1 MPCQPAKTL
10 RIQAGFLKSSAKVT
24 LIPKPTKRS
33 SLQARS
39 PATGAASPRTNNNSS
54 PASRTDSPLRPAPVD
69 ASLASAATWVCT
81 ICSFSNPVP
90 SNFDPATANA
100 HTPLPPCLACGIK
113 PALTHVLKAAINN
126 ATSRQTVPSP
136 LPMRPR
142 GLSGSAGLVGG
153 GESPAQRSSP
163 PKTSDPDASFQC
175 PRCTF
180 LNHPSLLSCE
190 MCGGPLISHDV
201 PPELSQPVQPAQTQ
215 DRTDSPGPIL
225 SYGALPGMGNQE
237 SVKIS
242 FRGGGDKILYE
253 RLKGAI
259 TQRKWLLQGAP
270 PVPNQNPLA
279 ATSQDGTSTREHA
292 RKKTVGIAGLE
303 QRGLEVRKN
312 NELVIG
318 TAFEDLEALM
328 ASAREIVALA
338 ESFSRQ
344 TANGGAGSSEA
355 NALLAE
361 SASQLGL
368 VTTKDIVGGGSGSGS
383 NESLYLSE
391 LARNLAEFLTDD
403 ARGVLRRA
411 GGIISLVDLWAM
423 FNRARGGV
431 ELVSPMDFEKA
442 ARLWGELRLPVRLRT
457 FRKSGVMVVQGQD
470 RTDEATVKTILAW
483 MRDLHDVPPERVG
496 GRDVTWDWR
505 EFGRGVTA
513 REAAERFGWSIGV
526 AEEELEM
533 AEERGVL
540 CREEGIEGLKFWE
553 NYIDT
558 GEGRLRKR
566 TEAQEAQAKI
576 YKALRESDLRPP
588 LPQGRQAGGQGPRAV
603 VQVQAEQVDGGG
615 GDLHDGR
622 GGELHHGLAADLA
635 PHLVAHHLADAR
647 AHDHGQVEAGK
658 DGHAVAQGEEDVA
671 RGGHGADGLAHGA
684 EEPRVNLVLVD
695 AQPDVGGGRGGEL
708 GGARGDER
716 RGLVLDRGRGGVE
729 GVGGQ
734 TMKIRATGL
743 ENNMGVLDGDAE
755 VGSA

>member
-1 MPCQPAKTL
+1 MFLKQLDLTTALRPAYLPDEVLLFVQDNVGLYEGKYKLPNQQNGQVYLTSH
-10 RIQAGFLKSSAKVT
+10 RICYVDKADPRKNSVALDLKDVERYEYYAGFLKSSAKVT
-24 LIPKPTKRS
+24 LVPKPTKRS
-33 SLQARS
+33 SLQTRS
-39 PATGAASPRTNNNSS
+39 SATATGTASPRNNNSS
-54 PASRTDSPLRPAPVD
+54 PAPRTDSPLRSAPVD
-69 ASLASAATWVCT
+69 SSLASAATWVCV

-90 SNFDPATANA
+90 SNFDPSTANA
-100 HTPLPPCLACGIK
+100 NTPLPPCLACGIK

-126 ATSRQTVPSP
+126 ATSRQSVASP

-142 GLSGSAGLVGG
+142 DLSGAAGSTGG
-153 GESPAQRSSP
+153 SESPAARLSP

-201 PPELSQPVQPAQTQ
+201 PPELNQPVPPAQSQ

-279 ATSQDGTSTREHA
+279 VDATSRDGATAGENV

-303 QRGLEVRKN
+303 QRGLEMRKN

-328 ASAREIVALA
+328 ASAKEIVALA

-344 TANGGAGSSEA
+344 TNGGAGSSEA

-368 VTTKDIVGGGSGSGS
+368 VTTKDIVGGGGS

-403 ARGVLRRA
+403 ARGVLRKA

-442 ARLWGELRLPVRLRT
+442 AQLWGKLKLPVRLRT
-457 FRKSGVMVVQGQD
+457 FKSGVMVVQSQD
-470 RTDEATVKTILAW
+470 RTDETTIKTILAW
-483 MRDLHDVPPERVG
+483 LRDLHDIPPEKEVP
-496 GRDVTWDWR
+496 WDWQ

-540 CREEGIEGLKFWE
+540 CREDGIEGLRFWE

-576 YKALRESDLRPP
+576 YKALKE
-588 LPQGRQAGGQGPRAV
+588 GGF
-603 VQVQAEQVDGGG
+603 
-615 GDLHDGR
+615 L
-622 GGELHHGLAADLA
+622 
-635 PHLVAHHLADAR
+635 
-647 AHDHGQVEAGK
+647 
-658 DGHAVAQGEEDVA
+658 
-671 RGGHGADGLAHGA
+671 
-684 EEPRVNLVLVD
+684 
-695 AQPDVGGGRGGEL
+695 
-708 GGARGDER
+708 
-716 RGLVLDRGRGGVE
+716 
-729 GVGGQ
+729 
-734 TMKIRATGL
+734 
-743 ENNMGVLDGDAE
+743 
-755 VGSA
+755 